1 MKNENSYKKF
11 ESKRYSAAFKEKVL
25 GEIRIGKYSKSEA
38 SRLYGMS
45 TTCIRK
51 WIKRG
56 NYLDLQDEIIHI
68 KMTTEKDKLKELE
81 REIKRLKEALADQHI
96 ENVALKAVIEA
107 AEEHY
112 KTDLKKNLDSKR
124 SKK

>member
-1 MKNENSYKKF
+1 METNKTYKKVLV
-11 ESKRYSAAFKEKVL
+11 KRYSEAFKEKIL
-25 GEIRIGKYSKSEA
+25 GEIRACKYSKTEA

-45 TTCIRK
+45 VTCIRK
-51 WIKRG
+51 WIKRS
-56 NYLDLQDEIIHI
+56 NYLDLQDDIIHI
-68 KMTTEKDKLKELE
+68 KMVNEKDKLKEMQE
-81 REIKRLKEALADQHI
+81 EIRRLKEALADQHL

-112 KTDLKKNLDSKR
+112 KTDLKKNLSSKR